1 MKHDANR
8 TRGSQL
14 FGLVLVLLGPLP
26 LGCQAKPSGRA
37 ATPPDPTVV
46 LFPERAPN
54 PLVENGRAYDKAVI
68 DTRDLKTVV
77 LPEGPK
83 IEIEHGGPRGRI
95 EIFMEK
101 VQGFGGHLGKPM
113 SIRETRKKMGCA
125 KKAEAD
131 KTVIGTFGEWDS
143 NIEGGAYM
151 HLLFRVPAGVKVE
164 TRNGLCGPYGA
175 RKGRGGPLIREERI
189 VPGEGGWQAIPDEP
203 DPALTAK
210 SAGGS

>member
-1 MKHDANR
+1 M
-8 TRGSQL
+8 
-14 FGLVLVLLGPLP
+14 
-26 LGCQAKPSGRA
+26 
-37 ATPPDPTVV
+37 
-46 LFPERAPN
+46 FPERAPD

-125 KKAEAD
+125 RKTEAG

-143 NIEGGAYM
+143 NIEGGPTWGCC
-151 HLLFRVPAGVKVE
+151 FGCPPAS
-164 TRNGLCGPYGA
+164 RWRPA
-175 RKGRGGPLIREERI
+175 RDWPGRTGHGKAE
-189 VPGEGGWQAIPDEP
+189 A
-203 DPALTAK
+203 DP
-210 SAGGS
+210 